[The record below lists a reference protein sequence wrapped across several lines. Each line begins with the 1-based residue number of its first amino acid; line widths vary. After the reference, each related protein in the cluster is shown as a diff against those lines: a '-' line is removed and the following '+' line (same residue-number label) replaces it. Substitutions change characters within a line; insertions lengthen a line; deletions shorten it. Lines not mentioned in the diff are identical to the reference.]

1 MSLRSGYA
9 QAIITPSLDKPVY
22 LAGFGRDR
30 RAETVHD
37 ELYVR
42 ALALADGP
50 VMVVAIAIDLLG
62 LGREHCQEI
71 ERRVNQK
78 APGTHLLIACTHTH
92 HGPDTLGLW
101 GPNEKTSGVDCD
113 YMARLKEK
121 ITETALVALDRMLPS
136 LVKSAAV
143 KVSGVAKNARDPEI
157 LDEELTCL
165 QFSHELTKKISATW
179 FIYPCHPEV
188 LWEHNPHITSD
199 YIYSLRAQAE
209 ATTDAPCLA
218 MVGALGGMMTPD
230 VVEHSFSEAKVMGE
244 ILAAAGLTALAK
256 SQEEMVEL
264 SYRRQRFAIPL
275 QNPLFKL
282 AAEAGLLTA
291 DLVEADTVSTEA
303 NLLKLGGTWFFGV
316 PGELLP
322 ALGLDYRRRMK
333 EAGGSNA
340 AIISLVND
348 ELGYILP
355 AEAFV
360 PPTNYMEPGDSY
372 EESMSV
378 GREAGPLLTQALEAL
393 LSKG

>member
-9 QAIITPSLDKPVY
+9 QTIITPSLEKPVY

-30 RAETVHD
+30 RAESIHD

-50 VMVVAIAIDLLG
+50 LTVVAIALDLLG
-62 LGREHCQEI
+62 LGRQHNQEI
-71 ERRVNQK
+71 ERRVNQE
-78 APGTHLLIACTHTH
+78 APGTKLLIACTHTH

-101 GPNEKTSGVDCD
+101 GPNDKTSGVDPA
-113 YMARLKEK
+113 YLASLKEK
-121 ITETALVALDRMLPS
+121 IAETALVALDRMQPS

-143 KVSGVAKNARDPEI
+143 KVSGVAKNARDPKI
-157 LDEELTCL
+157 LDEELICL
-165 QFSHELTKKISATW
+165 QFSHVFTKQPSATW

-188 LWEHNPHITSD
+188 LWERNPHITSD
-199 YIYSLRAQAE
+199 YIYSLRAQVE
-209 ATTDAPCLA
+209 ATTDAPCLV
-218 MVGALGGMMTPD
+218 MVGALGGMMTPN
-230 VVEHSFSEAKVMGE
+230 VIEHSFVEAKEMGE
-244 ILAAAGLTALAK
+244 ILAAAGLEALAEG
-256 SQEEMVEL
+256 QEEMAEL
-264 SYRRQRFAIPL
+264 SYQRKEFTIPL

-291 DLVEADTVSTEA
+291 DLSEADTVSTEA
-303 NLLKLGGTWFFGV
+303 NLLKLGRTWFFGV

-322 ALGLDYRRRMK
+322 ALGLDYRRRMN
-333 EAGGSNA
+333 EAGGSKA

-355 AEAFV
+355 AESFV
-360 PPTNYMEPGDSY
+360 SPTNYMEPGDSY